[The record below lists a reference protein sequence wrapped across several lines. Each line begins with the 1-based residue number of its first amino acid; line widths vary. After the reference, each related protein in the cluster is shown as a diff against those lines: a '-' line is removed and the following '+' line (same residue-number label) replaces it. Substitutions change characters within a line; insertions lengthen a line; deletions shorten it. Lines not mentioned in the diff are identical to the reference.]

1 MEVIYVLKLRN
12 EKYYVGKT
20 QNIEKRINDHF
31 SGNGSAWTKMF
42 KPISLVE
49 KFEVKSEY
57 DEDNT
62 TKTYMQKYGIENVR
76 GGSYTT
82 VVLANSIIGILIK
95 EFATA
100 KNKCF
105 ICGGKHMSKNCQSDE
120 EWITD
125 DDSDWTSD
133 DADEKFPIG
142 SCFRCGRKSHYA
154 YNCYAKTDI
163 NGNKI

>member
-1 MEVIYVLKLRN
+1 MEVIYVLKLKN
-12 EKYYVGKT
+12 GKYYIGKT

-31 SGNGSAWTKMF
+31 SGNGSAWTKRF
-42 KPISLVE
+42 KPVSLVE
-49 KFEVKSEY
+49 KFDVKSKY

-62 TKTYMQKYGIENVR
+62 TKTYMQKYGIKNVR

-82 VVLANSIIGILIK
+82 IVLANSIMGILIK
-95 EFATA
+95 EFASA

-105 ICGGKHMSKNCQSDE
+105 VRGDNCQLNDDSD
-120 EWITD
+120 WTTD
-125 DDSDWTSD
+125 DDPDWTSD
-133 DADEKFPIG
+133 DADEKFPVG

-163 NGNKI
+163 HGNKI